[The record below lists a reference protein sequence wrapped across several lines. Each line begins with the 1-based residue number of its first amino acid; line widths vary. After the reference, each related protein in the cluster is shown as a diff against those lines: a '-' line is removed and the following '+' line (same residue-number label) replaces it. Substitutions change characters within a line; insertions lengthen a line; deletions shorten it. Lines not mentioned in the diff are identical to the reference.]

1 MRKVLLFILIIA
13 CLSTM
18 LIGCSDAEVAAVN
31 ISKAAD
37 QFEIFRRVVFYNG
50 ITDTYILS
58 IEGYCSVDKD
68 TDGDLYVVVKTETG
82 EFLKHYLGL
91 SDNVTYFAEQ
101 LVPEKVSDKR
111 YRVIFKP
118 SVIIPDIDLE

>member
-1 MRKVLLFILIIA
+1 MRKLLLFVLIIA
-13 CLSTM
+13 CLSVG
-18 LIGCSDAEVAAVN
+18 LVGCNDAEIAARNV
-31 ISKAAD
+31 SKAAD

-68 TDGDLYVVVKTETG
+68 EDGDFYVVVKTETG
-82 EFLKHYLGL
+82 EYLKHYLGL

-101 LVPEKVSDKR
+101 LEPKKVSDKR

-118 SVIIPDIDLE
+118 SVIIPDIDIR